1 MAMEEGGTPVDTNI
15 YYKSLTYNHKT
26 SMTYGNYI
34 WDKSS
39 ECNKHS
45 ILTEFMFFCFF
56 VFF

>member
-1 MAMEEGGTPVDTNI
+1 MEEGGTPVDTNI

-26 SMTYGNYI
+26 SVTYGNYI